1 LPISDVGPGIP
12 EKAIGIGLV
21 ILAEIQQY
29 QKKKRKEKKR
39 AISRRNDT
47 VASGLF
53 DAKSKNELESADILS
68 ADSSSLPVALYC
80 G

>member
-29 QKKKRKEKKR
+29 QKKKKKRKEKSDIAEKR
-39 AISRRNDT
+39 YR
-47 VASGLF
+47 GLRF
-53 DAKSKNELESADILS
+53 
-68 ADSSSLPVALYC
+68 V
-80 G
+80 